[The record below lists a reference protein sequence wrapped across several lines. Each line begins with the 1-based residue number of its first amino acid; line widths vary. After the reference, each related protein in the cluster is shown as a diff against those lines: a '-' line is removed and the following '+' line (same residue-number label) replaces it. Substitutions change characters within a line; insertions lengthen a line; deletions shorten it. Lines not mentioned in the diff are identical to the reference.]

1 MTRVDK
7 CEYKGIRYMLWYP
20 KNYVEGKKYPT
31 LFHLHGAGSRGNN
44 FETFEGSSSVLFKV
58 LENGDSELSNGFVIV
73 PQCHGDSWFD
83 FFSDLI
89 DFAKYMYN
97 QPFVDQTRFNGSGVS
112 MGGYGIYQVMQ
123 AVPEMFHKALICC
136 GGGMYWNSGRIKD
149 IKFRIFH
156 GANDEVV
163 YPEEAIRMYN
173 RLKQDGADVELTI
186 YPDCD
191 HNCWEKTF
199 QNYDNLS
206 WLFSK

>member
-123 AVPEMFHKALICC
+123 TVPPKRACLVWHWYRSVNSLLLIL
-136 GGGMYWNSGRIKD
+136 WNEYCLILHPRCLLCKYIWQYDEKLIPFLRINQLESLSVISSLYRWISGL
-149 IKFRIFH
+149 
-156 GANDEVV
+156 
-163 YPEEAIRMYN
+163 M
-173 RLKQDGADVELTI
+173 
-186 YPDCD
+186 CD
-191 HNCWEKTF
+191 
-199 QNYDNLS
+199 
-206 WLFSK
+206 

>member
-123 AVPEMFHKALICC
+123 AVPEIFHKALICC
-136 GGGMYWNSGRIKD
+136 GGGMYWNAGKLKD
-149 IKFRIFH
+149 IKFRIFY
-156 GANDEVV
+156 GAKDEVV
-163 YPEEAIRMYN
+163 YPEEAKRMYSKLLEVN
-173 RLKQDGADVELTI
+173 ADVVLTI
-186 YPDCD
+186 YDECD
-191 HNCWEKTF
+191 HNCWDKTYTNF
-199 QNYDNLS
+199 DNLK
-206 WLFSK
+206 WLIS